1 MSLPNYSLEQALT
14 HLKEGKTFLA
24 LKSLEKLVKSSTNKT
39 NPEYLAAIQNYQLAL
54 NLIFDRKLAIAE
66 ELYQQENEIATSIV
80 LLNLSNLF
88 LEFGIYSS
96 KSDKNLQKKGSLFFD
111 LVEKWALKVF
121 TIIKSTE
128 LRKRHLERRFT
139 EVFTSFS
146 IISNLFLNYFIPL
159 MNDFYPKKYDSRS
172 LLKTIQSIYREFG
185 NFYLKEA
192 EKKLADKNIVKT
204 HQILTKCK
212 HIANLVENDSK
223 LQQQITIKS
232 QQNAELAADFEL
244 VAGREN
250 LKKKMF
256 QEALLH
262 FRNAHFQY
270 KILKINSKQ
279 KQAKEEYLQA
289 SIYQIQEEV
298 KQAEIYKEQ
307 GQIKE
312 SIQLYHKCI
321 DQYEKINAQHELS
334 VLRKKFAIF
343 QTKLGDEQ
351 FERGNKVILKSIQ
364 DIDQAKNFYSNAER
378 YYIKAEDSKK
388 LKEVKK
394 IITRLSKMKMKFLQ
408 KNAHSAG
415 KARNYE
421 LEFLYLEEMHMICYE
436 IEDASKAQDYARQ
449 LEKLRKKINL
459 QKVEQMR
466 EQMLTSKPWLAS
478 ESSNSKQ
485 KPEKI
490 NIPINNHD
498 ENLAPTMF
506 QDNSAETIA
515 FFDPSN
521 NLNDKTYFTDRILQ
535 KRPTISKSEDKSEE
549 VKNVYKIVKKFNS
562 SLFLTNSD
570 IHYLISFGVN
580 LPQDIYYYH
589 KFAKSFHQFYVH
601 ISASNLPKVLL
612 IPTKNL
618 IKRQAY
624 LGTLAYTMDI
634 FIPIN
639 TDSTLSTDLLKDQI
653 YFAINHPNWEPIM
666 EGFQYS
672 TLDCYFYFLHAC
684 RLIERK
690 APHSEVAKYLNSS
703 VIAEFLNVPTDRL
716 EQYLADFQEVKFFEE
731 IMSWSD
737 NPNFQLFFMGLYF
750 YQERRYDIAASIWCM
765 MIVG

>member
-1 MSLPNYSLEQALT
+1 MPNYSLNQALT

-39 NPEYLAAIQNYQLAL
+39 NPEYLAAVQNYQLAL
-54 NLIFDRKLAIAE
+54 NLIFDRKIAIAE

-88 LEFGIYSS
+88 LEFGIFSS
-96 KSDKNLQKKGSLFFD
+96 KSDKNLQKKGNLFFD

-146 IISNLFLNYFIPL
+146 IISNLFLHYFIPL
-159 MNDFYPKKYDSRS
+159 MNDFYPKKYDSKS

-185 NFYLKEA
+185 AFYLKEA
-192 EKKLADKNIVKT
+192 DKKLSNKNIIET
-204 HQILTKCK
+204 HQILSKCR
-212 HIANLVENDSK
+212 HILKLIDNDSK
-223 LQQQITIKS
+223 LQQQITEKS
-232 QQNAELAADFEL
+232 QENAELAADFEL
-244 VAGREN
+244 VAGKEN
-250 LKKKMF
+250 LKKKLY

-270 KILKINSKQ
+270 KILKVSSKQ
-279 KQAKEEYLQA
+279 KQAKDEYLQA
-289 SIYQIQEEV
+289 TISQVQEEI
-298 KQAEIYKEQ
+298 KQAENFREQ
-307 GQIKE
+307 GQIEE
-312 SIQLYHKCI
+312 SIQLFHKCI
-321 DQYEKINAQHELS
+321 DQFEKINAQHELTM
-334 VLRKKFAIF
+334 LRNKFAIF
-343 QTKLGDEQ
+343 QTRLGDDQ
-351 FERGNKVILKSIQ
+351 FEQGNKILQNSVQ
-364 DIDQAKNFYSNAER
+364 EIDHAKNLYSNAER
-378 YYIKAEDSKK
+378 YYIKAENLKK
-388 LKEVKK
+388 VKEVKK
-394 IITRLSKMKMKFLQ
+394 IISRLSKMKMKFLQ
-408 KNAHSAG
+408 KSVQKAS

-421 LEFLYLEEMHMICYE
+421 LEFVYLEELHMICYE
-436 IEDASKAQDYARQ
+436 IENTNKAQDYARQ

-459 QKVEQMR
+459 QKVEHLR
-466 EQMLTSKPWLAS
+466 EQMLTSKPWLAKDPT
-478 ESSNSKQ
+478 NSKNL
-485 KPEKI
+485 PEKSQ
-490 NIPINNHD
+490 IPINNLN
-498 ENLAPTMF
+498 ENLTPTIF
-506 QDNSAETIA
+506 QDNSGETIA

-521 NLNDKTYFTDRILQ
+521 KTNDKTYFTERILQ
-535 KRPTISKSEDKSEE
+535 KNSIPSKSENKSEE
-549 VKNVYKIVKKFNS
+549 LKNVYKIVRKFNS
-562 SLFLTNSD
+562 SHFLTNSD

-589 KFAKSFHQFYVH
+589 KFTKSFHQFYVH
-601 ISASNLPKVLL
+601 IPTSNLPKVLL

-624 LGTLAYTMDI
+624 LGTLAYTMDN
-634 FIPIN
+634 FIPTN

-690 APHSEVAKYLNSS
+690 APNTEIAKYINSS

-716 EQYLADFQEVKFFEE
+716 EQYLTDFENVKFFEE
-731 IMSWSD
+731 IMSWSK

-750 YQERRYDIAASIWCM
+750 YKEKHYSIAASIWCM